1 MQPRDLIIL
10 FKSPVAREEFYS
22 LPLYLLTFTECKCVR
37 IEIINGI
44 CQFCVCIS
52 VGHVTLCFW
61 RFVTHTDKSQTFSRK
76 IRKLVLRG
84 KIS

>member
-1 MQPRDLIIL
+1 MQSRDLIIL

-44 CQFCVCIS
+44 CQI
-52 VGHVTLCFW
+52 LCLYLCRPRYVMFLAF
-61 RFVTHTDKSQTFSRK
+61 RDSHR
-76 IRKLVLRG
+76 
-84 KIS
+84 

>member
-1 MQPRDLIIL
+1 MQSRDLIIL

-44 CQFCVCIS
+44 LI
-52 VGHVTLCFW
+52 LCLYLCRPRYVMFLAF
-61 RFVTHTDKSQTFSRK
+61 RDSHR
-76 IRKLVLRG
+76 
-84 KIS
+84 